1 MWSRD
6 QLPEDELLLRENPQR
21 RRKENDQD
29 DSSHRSMGGGGV
41 RTVLGL
47 MRSSAILDVSESLP
61 RLGHWDNDSIVQMR

>member
-6 QLPEDELLLRENPQR
+6 QLPEDELLLRENPER

-29 DSSHRSMGGGGV
+29 DSSHRSMGGPV

-47 MRSSAILDVSESLP
+47 MRSSAIPDVSESLP
-61 RLGHWDNDSIVQMR
+61 RLGHWDYDSIAQMR